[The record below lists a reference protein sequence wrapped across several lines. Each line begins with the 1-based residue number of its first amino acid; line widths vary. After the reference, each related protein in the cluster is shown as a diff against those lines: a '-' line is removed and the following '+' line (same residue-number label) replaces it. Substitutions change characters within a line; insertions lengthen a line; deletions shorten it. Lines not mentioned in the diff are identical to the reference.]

1 MKLILL
7 FVAFTV
13 GAFIAGVIA
22 HFAMNTL
29 RMILMTVFAARRHDE
44 AEKRLSDPRDRI
56 LEATRVG
63 TFDPGTPWFPSWLP
77 PLMQLIWFA
86 SGLLTVSIRYAFRV
100 WWPVLLLA
108 GVLTAVYASP
118 RAEQRSR
125 ALPVSGSAARPVSE
139 PRSFTCKEPLPEFTL
154 GATSNPSDAEV
165 ATLCACIW
173 SKLPE
178 GGWEREVSAKI
189 RRGEDAGWR
198 GRGFPPRFG
207 AAVDACGGRS
217 L

>member
-7 FVAFTV
+7 FVGFTV
-13 GAFIAGVIA
+13 GAFIAGLIA

-29 RMILMTVFAARRHDE
+29 RMILMTVFAAHRHDE

-86 SGLLTVSIRYAFRV
+86 SGLLTISIRYALRV

-108 GVLTAVYASP
+108 AVLTAVYSSG
-118 RAEQRSR
+118 RSEQGAR
-125 ALPVSGSAARPVSE
+125 ALPASGAAAVPGQ
-139 PRSFTCKEPLPEFTL
+139 PRSFKCEQPLPEFTL
-154 GATSNPSDAEV
+154 GPASNPSDAEV
-165 ATLCACIW
+165 AKLCACIW

-178 GGWEREVSAKI
+178 RGWEREVSAKI
-189 RRGEDAGWR
+189 RRGEDPGWR
-198 GRGFPPRFG
+198 QRGFIPRFG
-207 AAVDACGGRS
+207 AALDACGGRS